1 MFRALALITSRQWQ
15 QHKLRLAL
23 TMLGIV
29 LGVAVFFAVQT
40 ANITLVSSFQV
51 TIEKLAGSAT
61 LQVTAGEAGFPQETL
76 KTIRAIP
83 GVVIAEPVIEVVA
96 RTSLPDQ
103 PNLLIMGLD
112 TASDQKLHEDMFDEA
127 TLEISNPLA
136 FLTKTD
142 SIALSRAFAEQYG
155 LKHNDLLPVFT
166 QKGRQDFTVRGFFK
180 PTGAGAV
187 FGGNVAIVDVFA
199 AQTAFGRG
207 ATFDRVDIKTDPNSS
222 LDSIQQNLRE
232 RLPPGLH
239 VERPSRRGEGIENAT
254 ASMNLG
260 LTIVSF
266 LALTIGVFIIF
277 NSFGISVNQRWKE
290 IGILRSL
297 GVGRSQVQQMFLGEA
312 VVMGLLGSV
321 IGIVVGFYLAKAAT
335 KVMSS
340 IAAAIYGYVST
351 PQPPQFRWDY
361 AATALG
367 VGIFS
372 SLLAAWL
379 PARAASRL
387 NPVLALHNIETQQRE
402 TGSGRVRFMIGLMLV
417 ISGVALTRFSTPR
430 VGLMIQCLYAV
441 AIQLGL
447 ILLLP
452 AMIAISARVLRPV
465 MGRLFG
471 IEGVIGVDTMARAPR
486 RTAATVGALMIGLS
500 FVFANGAF
508 IQSQKR
514 ALNRSLDRA
523 VNTDLLVTTSEQ
535 VRSRTYHFTEEI
547 AGRVAAVPGVKRA
560 ENLRVT
566 AIPYGGD
573 EVALLAHDMD
583 AWLTRAPDVLD
594 EGDTSTARSLTARG
608 EGFVISR
615 NFSTRWGVGL
625 GDSLR
630 LETPVGTLVRPVLGV
645 LEYYHSEKGTIFMD
659 REVYKE
665 FWRDNM
671 LDYILLTLNENVEP
685 EAIKSQVQAAIAG
698 EQQAFIYTHQE
709 YKEWVTRLIDQFFTL
724 TYLQMIV
731 AILVAAL
738 GLINTLV
745 ISVSERRREIGVI
758 RAIGGLR
765 KQVRKMVLLEAVAMT
780 MVGIA
785 AGILSGVLNAYFLVR
800 TAATIIAGFTL
811 PLEFP
816 FAMVFVAMP
825 AVLMVALL
833 AAWWPARRAVR
844 LRVVEAIG
852 YE

>member
-1 MFRALALITSRQWQ
+1 MFRALALITFRQWQ

-23 TMLGIV
+23 TMLGIA
-29 LGVAVFFAVQT
+29 LGVAVFFAVRT
-40 ANITLVSSFQV
+40 ANTTLVGSLQA

-61 LQVTAGEAGFPQETL
+61 LQITAGEAGFPQETL
-76 KTIRAIP
+76 KTIRATE
-83 GVVIAEPVIEVVA
+83 GVLIAEPVIEVVA

-103 PNLLIMGLD
+103 ANILIMGLD
-112 TASDQKLHEDMFDEA
+112 TASDQKLHEEMFDEA

-142 SIALSRAFAEQYG
+142 SIAVSRAFAEKYG
-155 LKHNDLLPVFT
+155 LKNDDRLLVFT
-166 QKGRQDFTVRGFFK
+166 NKGRQEFTVRGFFK

-199 AQTAFGRG
+199 AQAAFGRG
-207 ATFDRVDIKTDPNSS
+207 ATFDRVDIKTDPNTS
-222 LDSIQQNLRE
+222 LDSIQQKLRQ
-232 RLPPGLH
+232 RLPFGLH

-312 VVMGLLGSV
+312 VAMGLVGSV
-321 IGIVVGFYLAKAAT
+321 IGVVAGFYLAKAAT
-335 KVMSS
+335 SVMSAIS
-340 IAAAIYGYVST
+340 ATIYGFVST
-351 PQPPQFRWDY
+351 PQPPAFRWDY
-361 AATALG
+361 AGTALG
-367 VGIFS
+367 VGVVS

-387 NPVLALHNIETQQRE
+387 NPVMALHNIETQQRE
-402 TGSGRVRFMIGLMLV
+402 SVAGRVRNIIGLMLV
-417 ISGVALTRFSTPR
+417 VLGVALTRFSTPR

-452 AMIAISARVLRPV
+452 VMIAAAARVLRPV

-471 IEGVIGVDTMARAPR
+471 VEGVIGVDTMARAPR

-535 VRSRTYHFTEEI
+535 VRSRTYHFSEEV
-547 AGRVAAVPGVKRA
+547 AARVAAIPGIKRA

-566 AIPYGGD
+566 TIPYGGD

-594 EGDTSTARSLTARG
+594 EGDTSTARLLTARG

-630 LETPVGTLVRPVLGV
+630 LETPGGTLVRPVLGV

-659 REVYKE
+659 RELYKK

-671 LDYILLTLNENVEP
+671 LDYILLTLNENVD
-685 EAIKSQVQAAIAG
+685 ASQLKSQVQTAIAG

-765 KQVRKMVLLEAVAMT
+765 GQVRKMVLLEAVAMAL
-780 MVGIA
+780 VGIA
-785 AGILSGVLNAYFLVR
+785 AGIVSGVLNGYFLVR

-811 PLEFP
+811 PLQFP
-816 FAMVFVAMP
+816 LTMVFIALP

-833 AAWWPARRAVR
+833 AAWWPARSAVR